1 MLMRLHDHALCLR
14 VRVRLCL
21 RLRLSLR
28 LSLRLL
34 SRALRREHGRLHT
47 LLGKVRRVRLRLS
60 LCLLLL
66 LLCLLLLLLCLCL
79 LLLLMRVRVVE
90 RGWSHLAWDR
100 DRDGRRSLGEV
111 RVLQCI
117 RGGDSLRGVK
127 LEEALQKIDGLR

>member
-1 MLMRLHDHALCLR
+1 MRLHDHALCLR
-14 VRVRLCL
+14 VRVRLCLCL

-66 LLCLLLLLLCLCL
+66 LLGLLLLLLCLGL

-90 RGWSHLAWDR
+90 CGRGHLAWDR
-100 DRDGRRSLGEV
+100 DRDGWRSLGEV

-117 RGGDSLRGVK
+117 RGGNSLRGVK
-127 LEEALQKIDGLR
+127 LEEALQEIDGLR